1 MMHGYEPGTVSPLAP
16 TGSTSPRIRPSR
28 CSQWRSQES
37 NVKFG
42 LLAAQVVEDFLGL
55 SYDDV
60 LPTRSSLTAC
70 C

>member
-1 MMHGYEPGTVSPLAP
+1 L
-16 TGSTSPRIRPSR
+16 TG
-28 CSQWRSQES
+28 
-37 NVKFG
+37 
-42 LLAAQVVEDFLGL
+42 QVVEDFLGL